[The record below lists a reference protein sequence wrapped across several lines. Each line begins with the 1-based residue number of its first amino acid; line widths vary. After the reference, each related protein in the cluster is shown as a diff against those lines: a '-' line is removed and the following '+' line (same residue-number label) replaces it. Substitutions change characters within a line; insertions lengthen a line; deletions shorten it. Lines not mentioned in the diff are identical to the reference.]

1 MEAFGLPQ
9 DYIAAAMADF
19 AKAAAPE
26 DDFPVLPANETAVRL
41 FQALQTQWRT
51 TAISTMAKAVI
62 VRTGLEYTAIEPTAR
77 MSGLALEGDDFI
89 RLRVMETAALNAF
102 HDEAR

>member
-1 MEAFGLPQ
+1 
-9 DYIAAAMADF
+9 MADF
-19 AKAAAPE
+19 AKAAAPQ
-26 DDFPVLPANETAVRL
+26 DDFPILPANGSAVRL

-62 VRTGLEYTAIEPTAR
+62 VRTGLDYAVIEPTAR
-77 MSGLALEGDDFI
+77 LSGLALESDDFI
-89 RLRVMETAALNAF
+89 RVRVMETAALNAF